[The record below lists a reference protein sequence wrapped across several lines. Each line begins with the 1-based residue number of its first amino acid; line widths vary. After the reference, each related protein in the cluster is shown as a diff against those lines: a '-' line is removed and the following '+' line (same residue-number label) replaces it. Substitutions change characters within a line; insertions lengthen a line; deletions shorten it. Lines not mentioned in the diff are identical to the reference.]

1 MKVILLIIIAI
12 CLVLIGMKWR
22 EQQEQFTMN
31 SVDLN
36 RTDLLDSVQS
46 FAGSPSVNIVGG
58 DADDT
63 IITNFIQRQLGEQDM
78 PSSADSSTSQMLS
91 YPEESIKE
99 VSEKSSLED
108 IEQVKMSY
116 ENEIIIKRNNQKI
129 KLNNILLELKKIKQL
144 ETKLNCER

>member
-91 YPEESIKE
+91 YPEEPIKE
-99 VSEKSSLED
+99 VGEKSSLED

-129 KLNNILLELKKIKQL
+129 KLNNILLELKKIKKL

>member
-63 IITNFIQRQLGEQDM
+63 IITNFIQRQLGEQDI
-78 PSSADSSTSQMLS
+78 PTSADSSTSQMLS
-91 YPEESIKE
+91 YPEEPIKE
-99 VSEKSSLED
+99 VGEKSSLED

-129 KLNNILLELKKIKQL
+129 KLNNILLELKKIKKL

>member
-22 EQQEQFTMN
+22 EQEQFTMN

-63 IITNFIQRQLGEQDM
+63 IITNFIQRQLGEKDM
-78 PSSADSSTSQMLS
+78 PSSADSSTGSMLS
-91 YPEESIKE
+91 YPEEPIKE
-99 VSEKSSLED
+99 VGEKSSLED

>member
-129 KLNNILLELKKIKQL
+129 KLNNILLELKKIKKL

>member
-22 EQQEQFTMN
+22 EQEQFTMN

>member
-22 EQQEQFTMN
+22 EQEQFTMN

-63 IITNFIQRQLGEQDM
+63 IITNFIQRQLGEKDM
-78 PSSADSSTSQMLS
+78 PSSADSSTGSMLS
-91 YPEESIKE
+91 YPEEPIKE
-99 VSEKSSLED
+99 VGEKSSLED

-129 KLNNILLELKKIKQL
+129 KLNNILLELKKIKKL

>member
-63 IITNFIQRQLGEQDM
+63 IITNFIQRQLGEKDM
-78 PSSADSSTSQMLS
+78 PSSADSSTGSMLS
-91 YPEESIKE
+91 YPEEPIKE
-99 VSEKSSLED
+99 VGEKSSLED

-129 KLNNILLELKKIKQL
+129 KLNNILLELKKIKKL

>member
-12 CLVLIGMKWR
+12 CLLLIGLKWK
-22 EQQEQFTMN
+22 EQQEQFSIN
-31 SVDLN
+31 SVKLT

-78 PSSADSSTSQMLS
+78 PSTVEGSTGMTLS
-91 YPEESIKE
+91 YPEEPIKE

-108 IEQVKMSY
+108 IEKVKMSY
-116 ENEIIIKRNNQKI
+116 ENEIVIKRNNQKI

-144 ETKLNCER
+144 ETKLICPN

>member
-1 MKVILLIIIAI
+1 
-12 CLVLIGMKWR
+12 MKWR
-22 EQQEQFTMN
+22 EQEQFTMN

-63 IITNFIQRQLGEQDM
+63 IITNFIQRQLGEQDI
-78 PSSADSSTSQMLS
+78 PTSADSSTSQMLS

>member
-63 IITNFIQRQLGEQDM
+63 IITNFIQRQLGEKDM
-78 PSSADSSTSQMLS
+78 PSSADSSTGSMLS
-91 YPEESIKE
+91 YPEEPIKE
-99 VSEKSSLED
+99 VGEKSSLED

>member
-31 SVDLN
+31 SVDLS

-78 PSSADSSTSQMLS
+78 PSSADSSTGSMLS
-91 YPEESIKE
+91 YPEEPIKE
-99 VSEKSSLED
+99 VGEKSSLED
-108 IEQVKMSY
+108 IEKVKMSY

-144 ETKLNCER
+144 ETKLNCGR